1 MVELIRAELATAKG
15 ERVVA
20 GARKMEVARVRMT
33 DVGRR
38 AHSPSNYPYPLRE
51 QRQ

>member
-20 GARKMEVARVRMT
+20 GARKMRAQDGSRAGA
-33 DVGRR
+33 DDGRGT
-38 AHSPSNYPYPLRE
+38 AGALAK
-51 QRQ
+51 